1 MRLALNVALG
11 LACAVLVR
19 LAHAGLPSA
28 EVFFK
33 DPDIT
38 EAVLSPDGDRLAI
51 ATSLGAERVGLAMLD
66 LAAGGK
72 LSRTVQFRDADVRD
86 VYWVNDDRLIF
97 SAVDFSEG
105 SGRPNGA
112 PGLYAINPDGSQ
124 MVQLVRRQGRPFVT
138 NGHYVDRALEWN
150 HRLLRVPGSKKGQAN
165 EDILV
170 AEFSTDERHIQYP
183 KWLNTRT
190 GRTRPAEF
198 NPPPDPVGWMM
209 DGQGEA
215 RVVFTRT
222 KDRQAAYWRAPGK
235 TDWEKLYDS
244 GLLETPFQVNAVDDA
259 GRLYVTRPE
268 GPDGLRVLARY
279 NFERKAPETEPWIV
293 TRGFDFTGS
302 VITELGTGEA
312 KGVRLVADAETT
324 VWLDPALKEFQQDVD
339 QKLPNRV
346 NRISCRRCGQADMVA
361 LVRSYSDHD
370 PGSLWLYEAR
380 PDADGKHWRAIGP
393 VMSGI
398 APEQMGS
405 MQLERIAARD
415 GRDLPV
421 WITRSDGATGPLP
434 AVVLVHGGPWVRGS
448 RWGWHAYPQFLASR
462 GYVVIEPEMRGSA
475 GYGLAHLKAGFKQF
489 GQAMQNDV
497 ADALKWAQQRGLASE
512 NACIAGASY
521 GGYSTL
527 MGLVKDPQLY
537 RCGVA
542 WMALTDLDLYLS
554 GSWWVSDDISS
565 AGRKYTLPEM
575 VGDATK
581 DAAMIEANSPVNQAA
596 RIKAPV
602 LLAFGEAD
610 MRVPLAHGKR
620 MRDALRDAGNPPE
633 WVTYPG
639 EGHGFA
645 LLKNRVD
652 FAQRMEA
659 FLAKHLGRDSLLP
672 AEATTAQ
679 QAPR

>member
-19 LAHAGLPSA
+19 LAHAGLPPA

-38 EAVLSPDGDRLAI
+38 EAVLSPAGDRLAI
-51 ATSLGAERVGLAMLD
+51 ATSLGAERIGLAMLD
-66 LAAGGK
+66 MAAGGK

-86 VYWVNDDRLIF
+86 VHWVNDDRLIF

-138 NGHYVDRALEWN
+138 NGHYVDRALDWN
-150 HRLLRVPGSKKGQAN
+150 HRLLRVPGPKKGQAN

-170 AEFSTDERHIQYP
+170 VEFSTDERHIQYP

-235 TDWEKLYDS
+235 TDWEKLYD
-244 GLLETPFQVNAVDDA
+244 GDLLETPFQVNAVDDA
-259 GRLYVTRPE
+259 GRLYVTHPE

-279 NFERKAPETEPWIV
+279 NFERKAPETEAWIV

-324 VWLDPALKEFQQDVD
+324 VWLDPALNVFQQDVD

-398 APEQMGS
+398 APEQMAS

-421 WITRSDGATGPLP
+421 WITRPDGATGPLP

-497 ADALKWAQQRGLASE
+497 ADALKWAQQRVLASE
-512 NACIAGASY
+512 KACIAGASY

-565 AGRKYTLPEM
+565 VGRKYTLPEM

-633 WVTYPG
+633 WATYPG

-645 LLKNRVD
+645 LLKSRLD

-659 FLAKHLGRDSLLP
+659 FLAKHLGRDSHSP
-672 AEATTAQ
+672 EEATTAQ

>member
-1 MRLALNVALG
+1 MRLVLKVALG
-11 LACAVLVR
+11 LACAALVQ
-19 LAHAGLPSA
+19 LAHAELPSA
-28 EVFFK
+28 EAFFK

-38 EAVLSPDGDRLAI
+38 ETELSPAGSRLAI
-51 ATSLGAERVGLAMLD
+51 VTSLGAERVGLTMLD

-86 VYWVNDDRLIF
+86 VHWVNEDRLIF

-138 NGHYVDRALEWN
+138 NGHYVDRALDWN
-150 HRLLRVPGSKKGQAN
+150 HRLLRVPRPKNGQAN

-170 AEFSTDERHIQYP
+170 AEFSTDEPHTQHP

-190 GRTRPAEF
+190 GRTRPAQF
-198 NPPPDPVGWMM
+198 NPPPNPVGWMT
-209 DGQGEA
+209 DGQGDA
-215 RVVFTRT
+215 RVVFTRS

-235 TDWEKLYDS
+235 LDWEPLYES
-244 GLLETPFQVNAVDDA
+244 SLLETPFQVNAVDDA
-259 GRLYVTRPE
+259 GGLYVTRPE
-268 GPDGLRVLARY
+268 GPDGLRVLTRY
-279 NFERKAPETEPWIV
+279 NFERKAPEDAPWVV

-312 KGVRLVADAETT
+312 KGVRLVVDAETT
-324 VWLDPALKEFQQDVD
+324 VWFDPALKAFQQVVD
-339 QKLPNRV
+339 QRFPDRV
-346 NRISCRRCGQADMVA
+346 NRISCRRCGQPDMVA
-361 LVRSYSDHD
+361 LVRSLSDHD

-393 VMSGI
+393 VKSGI
-398 APEQMGS
+398 APEQMAS
-405 MQLERIAARD
+405 LQFERIRARD

-421 WITRSDGATGPLP
+421 WVTRADRAKSPLP

-489 GQAMQNDV
+489 GQAMQDDV
-497 ADALKWAQQRGLASE
+497 ADALKWAQQQGLASE
-512 NACIAGASY
+512 KACIAGASY

-554 GSWWVSDDISS
+554 GSWWISDDISS

-602 LLAFGEAD
+602 LLAFGEGD

-620 MRDALRDAGNPPE
+620 MRDALSDAGNPPE

-639 EGHGFA
+639 EGHGLA
-645 LLKNRVD
+645 VLKNRVD
-652 FAQRMEA
+652 FAQRMAA
-659 FLAKHLGRDSLLP
+659 FLAKHLGSDAHSP
-672 AEATTAQ
+672 EDAAPAQ